1 MDVSN
6 NESSMYRITPI
17 LFVWLVVLLSS
28 IFAVLAMIELF
39 SEEFTLTINRLS
51 AYFLVFS
58 IIVILICVYSRS
70 YSCGEGSVTVYRFG
84 KLYGTYEF
92 DNLVKLETGGRLNH
106 WGWLELTFRDGKKIA
121 VDSFY
126 KNEFRFYTDVYLYAV
141 RVGFPLSDKQKK
153 WFDYLNKV
161 K

>member
-1 MDVSN
+1 MDVNN
-6 NESSMYRITPI
+6 NENSMYKITPV

-28 IFAVLAMIELF
+28 IFAVLAITELF
-39 SEEFTLTINRLS
+39 SEEFLLTSTNS
-51 AYFLVFS
+51 GAYFLVFS
-58 IIVILICVYSRS
+58 VIAILIYVYSFS
-70 YSCGEGSVTVYRFG
+70 YFYGDEVVTVYRFG
-84 KLYGTYEF
+84 KLKGTYHF
-92 DNLVKLETGGRLNH
+92 NNIVKLETGGRLNH
-106 WGWLELTFRDGKKIA
+106 WGWLDLTFRDGKKIT

-126 KNEFRFYTDVYLYAV
+126 KNEFRFYTDVYLYVV

>member
-1 MDVSN
+1 
-6 NESSMYRITPI
+6 MYRITPI
-17 LFVWLVVLLSS
+17 LFVWLVFLLSS

-39 SEEFTLTINRLS
+39 SEEFTLTINKLS

-58 IIVILICVYSRS
+58 IVAILIFVYSHSYS
-70 YSCGEGSVTVYRFG
+70 YSCGEESVTVYRFG
-84 KLYGTYEF
+84 KLDGIYEF
-92 DNLVKLETGGRLNH
+92 DNLVKLEAGGRLNH
-106 WGWLELTFRDGKKIA
+106 WGWLELTFRDDKKIA